1 MRPTLAEYVLE
12 MPRGAQVIYPKDLG
26 PIMILAD
33 VFPGARVLE
42 SGVGSGALT
51 LALLRAVGE
60 HGHVTGYEIRDDFA
74 RRARTNVEGFLGP
87 DIPLDIE
94 VRDVYDG
101 IGHDDLDRILLD
113 LPEPWRVVKHAEQAL
128 HPGGIMLAY
137 LPTIGQ
143 VSRLREE
150 LAGSPFGM
158 IETLEVLQRTWHVDG
173 QSVRPDHRMVAH
185 TGFLTHARLLAASSL
200 IAGVNFLDLVVVAV
214 AAGAGWVGL
223 PHRLRAAGHVVG
235 GPRDR
240 ARDRRAARPRRRR
253 RAARVT
259 AAHAVAGVARVR
271 GGGGRG
277 RAGGRRRDRR
287 IAVGAPRPRRRRAP
301 PGRPGRGRPRSVSSA
316 CSCSCG
322 CSSPR
327 WRTRRAGRRARC
339 ATARWRASST
349 ASRPSPPSES
359 ETLGR
364 LVGDQTFPEV
374 FDTLSSPD
382 AGTPPA
388 DGIPAEAAARVTK
401 STLLVAGQA
410 CDRIQEGSGFVAGPN
425 LVVTN
430 AHVVA
435 GERDTR
441 VTTSDGRRLDA
452 NVVAFDP
459 NRDLAVL
466 RVPGLALP
474 ALALGEGQVDE
485 RGALFGHPG
494 GGDLRQAPVRIAEQ
508 IVARGTDIT
517 RTNPTER
524 EVFVLAAVTAPG
536 DSGGPIVDADGSV
549 IGVMFAYDISRQST
563 AYALTRTEL
572 DAVLGP
578 VLANG
583 STAPVGTGD
592 CLAE

>member
-1 MRPTLAEYVLE
+1 
-12 MPRGAQVIYPKDLG
+12 
-26 PIMILAD
+26 
-33 VFPGARVLE
+33 
-42 SGVGSGALT
+42 
-51 LALLRAVGE
+51 
-60 HGHVTGYEIRDDFA
+60 
-74 RRARTNVEGFLGP
+74 
-87 DIPLDIE
+87 
-94 VRDVYDG
+94 
-101 IGHDDLDRILLD
+101 
-113 LPEPWRVVKHAEQAL
+113 
-128 HPGGIMLAY
+128 
-137 LPTIGQ
+137 
-143 VSRLREE
+143 
-150 LAGSPFGM
+150 
-158 IETLEVLQRTWHVDG
+158 
-173 QSVRPDHRMVAH
+173 
-185 TGFLTHARLLAASSL
+185 
-200 IAGVNFLDLVVVAV
+200 VNFLDLVVIAVAV
-214 AAGAGWVGL
+214 GAGWVGY
-223 PHRLRAAGHVVG
+223 RIGFVRRATSWAGLAIGLVVG
-235 GPRDR
+235 VLLVPDVADALRGSPPRTRLLASLAFVAVVAAVAQAVGAAIGGSLSARLGRGAGALRQGDR
-240 ARDRRAARPRRRR
+240 LAGAALG
-253 RAARVT
+253 
-259 AAHAVAGVARVR
+259 VAGVLVLMWLLIPAL
-271 GGGGRG
+271 
-277 RAGGRRRDRR
+277 ANS
-287 IAVGAPRPRRRRAP
+287 
-301 PGRPGRGRPRSVSSA
+301 PG
-316 CSCSCG
+316 
-322 CSSPR
+322 
-327 WRTRRAGRRARC
+327 W
-339 ATARWRASST
+339 TARAVRDSAV
-349 ASRPSPPSES
+349 ARFIDRVAPSPPSES

-410 CDRIQEGSGFVAGPN
+410 CDRIQEGSGFVAGSN

-474 ALALGEGQVDE
+474 ALALGEGQVDD

-549 IGVMFAYDISRQST
+549 VGVMFAYDISRQST
-563 AYALTRTEL
+563 AYALTRAEL

-578 VLANG
+578 VLASG
-583 STAPVGTGD
+583 TSAPVGTGD